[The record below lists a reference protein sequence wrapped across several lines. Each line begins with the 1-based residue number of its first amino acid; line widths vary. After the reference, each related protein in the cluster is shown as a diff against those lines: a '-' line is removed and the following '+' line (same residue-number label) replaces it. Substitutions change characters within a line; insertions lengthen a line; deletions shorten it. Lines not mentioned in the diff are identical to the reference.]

1 MDRAF
6 EPLDGALEP
15 LDRAFEPLDGA
26 LEPLDGA
33 LEPFERPF
41 EAVDRALEPF
51 ERPFEAVDRALEP
64 FERPFEAV
72 ELRAQL
78 SDLGAQLSAESL
90 DLRFEPGRDV
100 LTSHVAYAL
109 SRIIRI
115 PGSDAQVG
123 EYLHQGLA
131 VRIGLWC
138 CCVWH
143 SISLL

>member
-1 MDRAF
+1 MRRNQVRLRR
-6 EPLDGALEP
+6 EGLQLNSMRLD
-15 LDRAFEPLDGA
+15 LDRQGIYLRG
-26 LEPLDGA
+26 GGQ
-33 LEPFERPF
+33 PF
-41 EAVDRALEPF
+41 DRALEPF
-51 ERPFEAVDRALEP
+51 DRALEPFDRALKP

-143 SISLL
+143 STSLL